1 MPRGNFAITLSVILG
16 AGLACAQSEIGRATL
31 TGAILDPSGAAVA
44 GAKVTATNTATQ
56 FARNTESSSAGI
68 YTFAGL
74 PVGGYEVTVEARGF
88 ATPKLTGITL
98 EVGAVASLDVH
109 LTIGSTEQTVSV
121 TAELGVVETARSQ
134 TSTVVNER
142 AVADLPVNG
151 RNFLDF
157 TLLTPGVGRDLTR
170 YGDISFGGQ
179 RGTTN
184 SILVDG
190 SDSNNLFFGQATG
203 RTGTGRNPYSFS
215 QDSVQE
221 FQVSTSGYN
230 AEVGRAG
237 GGVINVIT
245 KSGTNGFHGSA
256 FEFFRDKALNA
267 NTWLNNKNRRTK
279 SPYHFNQFGGS
290 VGGPVVR
297 NKAFFFFD
305 YDGQR
310 NTTPNPV
317 FLQVAP
323 DPTNP
328 LSVQGYNQLQ
338 KYLTSYTNGL
348 TNNVYLVKGDWDL
361 SPGQRLSV
369 RYNASRF
376 SGVNFEF
383 TGPNSALE
391 HTGNSTVDTDN
402 IAGSYTKTIGSRAL
416 FESRFIYT
424 RDNEPGGANGTGA
437 EGQIFERGT
446 LALYI
451 GRNYFS
457 PRYTNIKTYQVVDS
471 VSYQRGKHAYKMG
484 LDISVQR
491 IDNFFPGNFAG
502 SFQFS
507 SYADFAAVKPS
518 LFTQAFAGAGTN
530 GPLAQPSTDEY
541 AFYAQDSWR
550 ISDRLTL
557 NYGIRYDLFSYGG
570 VTVRNPD
577 AGLAALGLDTSRI
590 HPDHNNWAGRFGFAY
605 KATSDGKLV
614 LRGGWGMYYARV
626 PSILWGTQITQ
637 NGIAVKTYSIS
648 TGIPTYPNILTA
660 PPTTGLGAIDILV
673 TAPDFVSP
681 LTHQWSFNVERELG
695 RDYALTIGYLGV
707 RGEHLSRTRDINL
720 NPAVATQGTYSNGTP
735 VTFYRYPATRPDP
748 NFRRISLVDSGAD
761 SIYHGGFIQLTK
773 RFSKNFQAQT
783 SYTYSKVIDDNPDFT
798 AVVVGGGD
806 DGKVAADTLHP
817 NLERGLGNS
826 DVRHRFVL
834 SGIWDINYAK
844 SLQNPVA
851 RAALSGYQLSP
862 IVNLQSGRFYTAVV
876 GGNGDPNND
885 GNRRSDRPP
894 YVGRN
899 TVEAPGYATVDLR
912 FSRDIPLYKERASLR
927 LIFEAFN
934 LTNRVNFGNLNPA
947 TNSFAMTQY
956 NFNSTTRVFSP
967 EPTFGTPLNTFD
979 QRILQLAA
987 KITF

>member
-1 MPRGNFAITLSVILG
+1 M
-16 AGLACAQSEIGRATL
+16 LARLAVAQSEIGGATL
-31 TGAILDPSGAAVA
+31 GGTILDPSGAGVP
-44 GAKVTATNTATQ
+44 GAKVSVTNPATRFTRSTQ
-56 FARNTESSSAGI
+56 TSGAGL
-68 YTFAGL
+68 YTFSGL
-74 PVGGYEVTVEARGF
+74 PVGVYEVTVDANGF
-88 ATPKLTGITL
+88 KSSKLTGVAL
-98 EVGAVASLDVH
+98 EVGAVATLDVH
-109 LTIGSTEQTVSV
+109 LEIGATQETVSV
-121 TAELGVVETARSQ
+121 TADVGVVEATRSQ

-157 TLLTPGVGRDLTR
+157 TLLTPGVDRDLTR

-179 RGTTN
+179 RGTSN

-190 SDSNNLFFGQATG
+190 SDSNNLFYGQATG

-221 FQVSTSGYN
+221 FQVSTNGYA

-245 KSGTNGFHGSA
+245 KSGTNSFHGSA

-267 NTWLNNKNRRTK
+267 NTWLNNRSRRAK
-279 SPYHFNQFGGS
+279 SPYHFNQFGGN
-290 VGGPVVR
+290 VGGPIVKD
-297 NKAFFFFD
+297 KAFFFFD

-317 FLQVAP
+317 FLQVGP
-323 DPTNP
+323 DPANP

-338 KYLTSYTNGL
+338 KYLTPYTNGL
-348 TNNVYLVKGDWDL
+348 NNNVYLVKGDWNL
-361 SPGQRLSV
+361 SGSQRLSV
-369 RYNASRF
+369 RYNANRF

-391 HTGNSTVDTDN
+391 HTGNSTVNTDN
-402 IAGSYTKTIGSRAL
+402 IAGNYTKTIGSRAL

-424 RDNEPGGANGTGA
+424 RDDEPGGANGSGP

-446 LALYI
+446 LVLYI

-457 PRYTNIKTYQVVDS
+457 PRYANIKTYQIVDS
-471 VSYQRGKHAYKMG
+471 VSYQRGKHDYKMG

-491 IDNFFPGNFAG
+491 IVNYFPGNFAG

-507 SYADFAAVKPS
+507 SYADFAALKPS
-518 LFTQAFAGAGTN
+518 SFTQAFAGPGTD
-530 GPLAQPSTDEY
+530 GPLTHPDVNEY

-550 ISDRLTL
+550 VSDRLTL
-557 NYGIRYDLFSYGG
+557 NYGIRYDLFSYSG
-570 VTVRNPD
+570 VTVKNPD
-577 AGLAALGLDTSRI
+577 PGLAALGLDTSRI
-590 HPDHNNWAGRFGFAY
+590 NPDHNNWAGRFGFAY
-605 KATSDGKLV
+605 KPSRDGKLV

-637 NGIAVKTYSIS
+637 NGIAVKTYTIS
-648 TGIPTYPNILTA
+648 TGIPTYPNILSA
-660 PPTTGLGAIDILV
+660 PPSTGLGAIDILV
-673 TAPDFVSP
+673 TAPDYVSP
-681 LTHQWSFNVERELG
+681 LTHQWSFNAERQLG
-695 RDYALTIGYLGV
+695 RDYALTLGYLGV

-720 NPAVATQGTYSNGTP
+720 FPAVATQGTYSNGTP
-735 VTFYRYPATRPDP
+735 VTFYRYPSSRPDP

-773 RFSKNFQAQT
+773 RFSQSFQAQT
-783 SYTYSKVIDDNPDFT
+783 SYTFSKVIDSDPDFT

-806 DGKVAADTLHP
+806 DAKVAQDTLNP

-826 DVRHRFVL
+826 DIRHRFVL

-844 SLQNPVA
+844 SLQNRFA

-862 IVNLQSGRFYTAVV
+862 IVTLQSGRFYSATV

-899 TVEAPGYATVDLR
+899 TIETPGYATVDLR

-934 LTNRVNFGNLNPA
+934 LTNRANFGNLNPG
-947 TNSFAMTQY
+947 TNSFGMTQY
-956 NFNSTTRVFSP
+956 NFNSATRVFTP
-967 EPTFGTPLNTFD
+967 EPTFRTPLNTFD
-979 QRILQLAA
+979 PRILQLAA